1 MVLSSAGKAARHQA
15 SIMNRPT
22 CGGGAKKTGLAP
34 SVGWNLSNSAGPARI
49 RILNRM
55 PLICDVSRV
64 VQTQRIGY
72 RATRGI

>member
-22 CGGGAKKTGLAP
+22 CGGVKKAGLAP
-34 SVGWNLSNSAGPARI
+34 SVGWHLASNLGARVDAP
-49 RILNRM
+49 RTMSLKCN
-55 PLICDVSRV
+55 VSSV

>member
-22 CGGGAKKTGLAP
+22 CGGVKKAGLAP

-49 RILNRM
+49 RTLNRM